1 MNRSG
6 CSMASLAR
14 GLFVFAAL
22 AVVGCGQDD
31 FSDDAYGFIDLSP
44 YFYDGSSAANPVAG
58 LATTINPS
66 RGWNNGFRA
75 EYYDFGLVGI
85 SRKRDSKG
93 VTLAEPDYAY
103 VQPMYFFYDSGGRPM
118 FSKPIYDRR
127 TGQWWMKGGQ
137 GLLNPNPIL
146 PRTGASMGEINTYY
160 SVPYSVRV
168 RKPLVDDKRSSSD
181 FQRPV
186 INVLQDN
193 TRYSGLWE
201 VIEVKVQDGGYAPD
215 SVKSEATL
223 LAGVSAGKFS
233 LTHTAK
239 VIACPVLDDRTSVT
253 PSVMAYNIPRPRIEL
268 WYRTKLGTCYLVNG
282 YETIARTLD
291 DGNAELD
298 ARDPANIDLLKAG
311 SPDRVNTFDVISF
324 QIGDQPFPTVVAPTV
339 KMYTPRATVATLGST
354 LRYPGDD
361 LSTTL
366 PKHRNSDPGGYS
378 PIVWSWEIGVP
389 QDPPFTA
396 GTYKSLDR
404 VDPSVLAARTGGPW
418 TRHYAVIG
426 IARPCKSGTDDEC
439 RAVDPHLELT
449 CNTMPDVTIAT
460 TSPPT
465 GKNVADL
472 VIEREGGPRCD
483 IKPVGYGDYC
493 APGIARCEV
502 QSAAGAPNETA
513 MKAVLGKA
521 NPGPTPLTVNAD
533 LTKAQTALTTAQ
545 AALDA
550 LMAPPTPPPAPAMES
565 AAIVKARA
573 DLTAAT
579 TKLQSAKDAV
589 AKYQSWGFLAD
600 IGGLGYQCQPPT
612 GGYCYFRCDGGATAT
627 PNPSYKIS
635 LPVPDPRD
643 TSGKAT
649 KKEDHVFNTD
659 PRCGGDNML
668 GYKCMPVGG
677 SSKRNVCLREC
688 STQNTDGH
696 NRLACDYALNAQDGG
711 NPKGFSMSDGEPAFD
726 SHQGQQCYT
735 SAGVTACQWNPDF
748 EPRNPKI
755 WPKE

>member
-1 MNRSG
+1 
-6 CSMASLAR
+6 MASLAR
-14 GLFVFAAL
+14 GLFAFAAL

-58 LATTINPS
+58 LATTINPN
-66 RGWNNGFRA
+66 RGWNNGVRA

-103 VQPMYFFYDSGGRPM
+103 VQPMYFFYDSLGRAM
-118 FSKPIYDRR
+118 FSKPIFDHR

-137 GLLNPNPIL
+137 GLLNPNPVL
-146 PRTGASMGEINTYY
+146 PHTTKPSELETYY

-168 RKPLVDDKRSSSD
+168 RAPLKDEKRGGSD

-201 VIEVKVQDGGYAPD
+201 VVEVTVQDGGYAPD
-215 SVKSEATL
+215 AIKSEATL

-233 LTHTAK
+233 LNHTSK

-253 PSVMAYNIPRPRIEL
+253 PSVMAYNVPRPRIEL
-268 WYRTKLGTCYLVNG
+268 WYRTKLGSCYLVNG
-282 YETIARTLD
+282 YETLARTNESEP
-291 DGNAELD
+291 GVEAD
-298 ARDPANIDLLKAG
+298 AREPANIELLKAKSG
-311 SPDRVNTFDVISF
+311 DRVNTFDVISF
-324 QIGDQPFPTVVAPTV
+324 QIGDQSYPTVVVPTV
-339 KMYTPRATVATLGST
+339 KMYTPRATVATLGNM

-361 LSTTL
+361 ISTTL
-366 PKHRNSDPGGYS
+366 PKHSNGDPGGYS

-396 GTYKSLDR
+396 GTYKSLDA

-426 IARPCKSGTDDEC
+426 VARPCRTGTDDEC
-439 RAVDPHLELT
+439 QKTDAHLGLT
-449 CNTMPDVTIAT
+449 CNPMPDITLAT
-460 TSPPT
+460 TSAPT
-465 GKNVADL
+465 GKNVADMI
-472 VIEREGGPRCD
+472 IEREGGPRCD

-502 QSAAGAPNETA
+502 QAPTAGADPTSSNETNL
-513 MKAVLGKA
+513 KAVLGKA
-521 NPGPTPLTVNAD
+521 NAGPTGLAVYSD
-533 LTKAQTALTTAQ
+533 LTKAQ
-545 AALDA
+545 AALATVNMDPMATDA
-550 LMAPPTPPPAPAMES
+550 DKMAAMKK
-565 AAIVKARA
+565 VT
-573 DLTAAT
+573 DAT
-579 TKLQSAKDAV
+579 TKRDYYASR
-589 AKYQSWGFLAD
+589 GFLKD
-600 IGGLGYQCQPPT
+600 LTGLGYVCQPAT
-612 GGYCYFRCDGGATAT
+612 GGYCYIRCDGGATPTANT
-627 PNPSYKIS
+627 PTFKVPLAVPNP
-635 LPVPDPRD
+635 RD
-643 TSGKAT
+643 NGRTNKS
-649 KKEDHVFNTD
+649 EDHSFVTD
-659 PRCGGDNML
+659 SRCGAENMI

-696 NRLACDYALNAQDGG
+696 NRLACNFPLNLQG
-711 NPKGFSMSDGEPAFD
+711 NGEGKPFTMSTGQGEAAA
-726 SHQGQQCYT
+726 HTGQQCYT

-748 EPRNPKI
+748 EPRNPNI
-755 WPKE
+755 WPPQ